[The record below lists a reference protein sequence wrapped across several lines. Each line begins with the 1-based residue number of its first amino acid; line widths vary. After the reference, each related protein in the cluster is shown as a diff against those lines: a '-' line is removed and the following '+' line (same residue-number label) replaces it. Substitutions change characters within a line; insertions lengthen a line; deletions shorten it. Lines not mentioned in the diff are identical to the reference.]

1 MKHLSLLL
9 KSGLLRKP
17 TLVLTIL
24 GVFVFVVVGVSF
36 TNSGAGAAGASSG
49 RDYWRMSPQASPDP
63 NPALNTPD
71 QFNWQLFVQVNQVA
85 PTQSK
90 VGPNNVTTNNALWET
105 WADDSATF
113 PQSPDPSKCN
123 VPNPNPANCPVW
135 PGTMAGGVKK
145 VLRPSTQQLFRQQQR
160 QLRLSSQAEIQ
171 RLKGRQM
178 VAAPQISVGGNEE
191 VRRNKS
197 SFDFIV
203 SNSLWYQQGLK
214 AAFEKGVTLSFPID
228 AIEVKARWIPLANCQ
243 NSTYHCNYDATGKA
257 FGLVA
262 LHIMSKA
269 VPNWTW
275 ATWEYV
281 GNVGRC
287 DYIGCKD
294 AFGMLP
300 QYQYTAPNL
309 PINQGYPSP
318 NNQLSP
324 ALLQMLGTVG
334 PEWVNYRL
342 KGSQIDFTD
351 ATGRATLVGNSITEA
366 GFVQTSSCM
375 TCHAQA
381 SVDSTGL
388 FNQTL
393 GFTPNG
399 QSTNGPLQP
408 AWFYN
413 TNSNPWTVTYFPID
427 FVWAIFDAQPA
438 PGP

>member
-1 MKHLSLLL
+1 MKRSSPSMKFCLLE
-9 KSGLLRKP
+9 KRA
-17 TLVLTIL
+17 LVLIVCGIFACVAL
-24 GVFVFVVVGVSF
+24 GMSL
-36 TNSGAGAAGASSG
+36 TYPSTRAAGASGEDWLKSLQG
-49 RDYWRMSPQASPDP
+49 GTDP

-71 QFNWQLFVQVNQVA
+71 QFNWQLFVQINQAA

-90 VGPNNVTTNNALWET
+90 VGPKNVTTNNALWET
-105 WADDSATF
+105 WADDPDTF
-113 PQSPDPSKCN
+113 PSSPDPSKCN
-123 VPNPNPANCPVW
+123 VPNPNPANCPVF
-135 PGTMAGGVKK
+135 PGTTTAVKK

-160 QLRLSSQAEIQ
+160 ELRLSSQREVQ
-171 RLKGRQM
+171 KLRGRKIT

-191 VRRNKS
+191 VRRNRS

-203 SNSLWYQQGLK
+203 ANALWYQQGLK
-214 AAFEKGVTLSFPID
+214 AAFEKGLPLSFPIP
-228 AIEVKARWIPLANCQ
+228 AIEVKARWTPLASCQ
-243 NSTYHCNYDATGKA
+243 NTTYHCNYDSNGNA
-257 FGLVA
+257 FGLIA

-281 GNVGRC
+281 GNQGRC

-300 QYQYTAPNL
+300 QYQNTPPN
-309 PINQGYPSP
+309 PQINTGYPSP
-318 NNQLSP
+318 TNQLSP
-324 ALLQMLGTVG
+324 ALLQMLGTIG
-334 PEWVNYRL
+334 SEWVNYRL

-351 ATGRATLVGNSITEA
+351 ATGRAILLGNSITEA

-413 TNSNPWTVTYFPID
+413 TSSNPWTVTYFPID
-427 FVWAIFDAQPA
+427 FIWGIFDAQAA

>member
-1 MKHLSLLL
+1 MKFCSLEKRALLL
-9 KSGLLRKP
+9 IACGIFAC
-17 TLVLTIL
+17 VAL
-24 GVFVFVVVGVSF
+24 GVSL
-36 TNSGAGAAGASSG
+36 TNPGTKAAGASGEDWLKSLQSG
-49 RDYWRMSPQASPDP
+49 TDP

-71 QFNWQLFVQVNQVA
+71 QFNWQLFVQINQAA

-90 VGPNNVTTNNALWET
+90 VGAKNVNTNNALWET
-105 WADDSATF
+105 WANDPDTF
-113 PQSPDPSKCN
+113 PSAPDPSKCN
-123 VPNPNPANCPVW
+123 VPNPNPANCPVF
-135 PGTMAGGVKK
+135 PGTTTAVKK
-145 VLRPSTQQLFRQQQR
+145 LLRPSTQQLFRQQQR
-160 QLRLSSQAEIQ
+160 ELRLSSQREVQ
-171 RLKGRQM
+171 KLQGRKLV

-203 SNSLWYQQGLK
+203 TNALWYQQGLK
-214 AAFEKGVTLSFPID
+214 AAFEKGLPLSFPID
-228 AIEVKARWIPLANCQ
+228 AIEVKARWTPLPNCQ
-243 NSTYHCNYDATGKA
+243 NTTYHCNYDANGNA
-257 FGLVA
+257 FGLIA

-281 GNVGRC
+281 DNPGRC

-300 QYQYTAPNL
+300 QYQNTPPNSQL
-309 PINQGYPSP
+309 NKGYPSP
-318 NNQLSP
+318 TNQLSP
-324 ALLQMLGTVG
+324 ALLQMLGTIG

-351 ATGRATLVGNSITEA
+351 ATGRAILLGNSITEA

-408 AWFYN
+408 SWFYN

-427 FVWAIFDAQPA
+427 FVWGIFDAQAA

>member
-1 MKHLSLLL
+1 MTHLSSSKKTHFLQ
-9 KSGLLRKP
+9 R
-17 TLVLTIL
+17 LVLVLLICA
-24 GVFVFVVVGVSF
+24 VFTFVGVSMRL
-36 TNSGAGAAGASSG
+36 TSPLAGATANDVKPS
-49 RDYWRMSPQASPDP
+49 WRSAVQSPDS

-71 QFNWQLFVQVNQVA
+71 EFNWQLFVQISQAA
-85 PTQSK
+85 PTQNK
-90 VGPNNVTTNNALWET
+90 VGPKNVTTNNVLWET
-105 WADDSATF
+105 WANDPDTF

-123 VPNPNPANCPVW
+123 VPNPNPNNCPVW
-135 PGTMAGGVKK
+135 PGTTTPPKK
-145 VLRPSTQQLFRQQQR
+145 ILRPSTQQLFRQQQR
-160 QLRLSSQAEIQ
+160 NLRLSSQREVQ
-171 RLKGRQM
+171 LLQGRKLT
-178 VAAPQISVGGNEE
+178 AATPQISVGGSEE

-197 SFDFIV
+197 SFTFIV
-203 SNSLWYQQGLK
+203 TNGLWYQQGLK
-214 AAFEKGVTLSFPID
+214 AAFEKGVQVSFPID
-228 AIEVKARWIPLANCQ
+228 AIEVKARWTPLSSCQ
-243 NSTYHCNYDATGKA
+243 NTTYHCNYDSNGNA
-257 FGLVA
+257 FGLIA

-281 GNVGRC
+281 GNPGRC
-287 DYIGCKD
+287 DYIGCRD

-300 QYQYTAPNL
+300 QYQTTPPNPQL
-309 PINQGYPSP
+309 NQGYPSTTS
-318 NNQLSP
+318 QLSP
-324 ALLQMLGTVG
+324 ALLQMLGTIG

-351 ATGRATLVGNSITEA
+351 ATGRATLLGNSITEA

-413 TNSNPWTVTYFPID
+413 INSNPWTVTYFPID
-427 FVWAIFDAQPA
+427 FVWAIFDAQAA

>member
-1 MKHLSLLL
+1 MKPPGFSLP
-9 KSGLLRKP
+9 GYRLRKRAA
-17 TLVLTIL
+17 LIIFALLAVAAIAVNVKQSAVDAADEKADWLKAAQ
-24 GVFVFVVVGVSF
+24 
-36 TNSGAGAAGASSG
+36 AG
-49 RDYWRMSPQASPDP
+49 DP

-71 QFNWQLFVQVNQVA
+71 LFNWQLFVQINQA
-85 PTQSK
+85 ATNQTK
-90 VGPNNVTTNNALWET
+90 VGPKSVTTNNVLWET
-105 WADDSATF
+105 WANDPDTF
-113 PQSPDPSKCN
+113 PSSPDPTKCN
-123 VPNPNPANCPVW
+123 VPNPSPVNCPVW
-135 PGTMAGGVKK
+135 PGTTTPKK

-160 QLRLSSQAEIQ
+160 SLRISNQREVQQLQGKKLNA
-171 RLKGRQM
+171 M
-178 VAAPQISVGGNEE
+178 APQISVGGNEE
-191 VRRNKS
+191 VRRNFS
-197 SFDFIV
+197 SFNFIV
-203 SNSLWYQQGLK
+203 SNALWYQQGLK
-214 AAFEKGVTLSFPID
+214 AAFEKGVPLSFPID
-228 AIEVKARWIPLANCQ
+228 AIEIKARWTPLANCQ
-243 NSTYHCNYDATGKA
+243 NTTYHCNYDANGNA
-257 FGLVA
+257 FGLTA

-281 GNVGRC
+281 GNPGRC
-287 DYIGCKD
+287 DYIGCHD
-294 AFGMLP
+294 AFGMLA
-300 QYQYTAPNL
+300 QFQNTQPNAQL
-309 PINQGYPSP
+309 NQPYPSP

-324 ALLQMLGTVG
+324 ALLQMLGTIG

-351 ATGRATLVGNSITEA
+351 ATGRATLLGNSVTEA

-393 GFTPNG
+393 GFTPGG

-413 TNSNPWTVTYFPID
+413 TSSNPWTVTYFPID
-427 FVWAIFDAQPA
+427 FVWGIFDAQPA

>member
-9 KSGLLRKP
+9 KSCLLRKP
-17 TLVLTIL
+17 ALALTIL
-24 GVFVFVVVGVSF
+24 GVFVFVVIGVNF
-36 TNSGAGAAGASSG
+36 TNSGAGAAGASG
-49 RDYWRMSPQASPDP
+49 KDYWRISPQASPDP

-71 QFNWQLFVQVNQVA
+71 QFNWQLFVQVNQAA
-85 PTQSK
+85 PSQSK
-90 VGPNNVTTNNALWET
+90 VGPKNVTTNNALWET
-105 WADDSATF
+105 WADDSDTF
-113 PQSPDPSKCN
+113 PATPDPSKCN
-123 VPNPNPANCPVW
+123 MPNPNPKICPVW
-135 PGTMAGGVKK
+135 PGSTSAKK
-145 VLRPSTQQLFRQQQR
+145 LLRPSTQQLFRQQQKI
-160 QLRLSSQAEIQ
+160 LRMSGQREIQ
-171 RLKGRQM
+171 ELQGRKL
-178 VAAPQISVGGNEE
+178 AALAPQVSVGGGEE
-191 VRRNKS
+191 VRRNRS

-203 SNSLWYQQGLK
+203 SNALWYQQGLK
-214 AAFEKGVTLSFPID
+214 AAFEKGAGQSFPID
-228 AIEVKARWIPLANCQ
+228 AIEIKAVWTPLANCQ
-243 NSTYHCNYDATGKA
+243 NTTYHCNYDANGNA
-257 FGLVA
+257 FGLQG

-281 GNVGRC
+281 GNPGRC

-324 ALLQMLGTVG
+324 ALLQMLGTIG

-342 KGSQIDFTD
+342 KGSQVDFTD
-351 ATGRATLVGNSITEA
+351 ATGRANLVGNSITEA
-366 GFVQTSSCM
+366 GFVATSSCM

-381 SVDSTGL
+381 SVDSTGASNPS
-388 FNQTL
+388 F
-393 GFTPNG
+393 GFVPPAFS
-399 QSTNGPLQP
+399 QSSNGPVQP

-427 FVWAIFDAQPA
+427 FVWAVSHAQPA